1 MQISIIKSHA
11 TNDNEWHLIY
21 TGYVHAILFFVVY
34 IFFIIISKNL
44 SIAYIFMISI
54 FDNSLIFCFQFF
66 PYCILILSFFC

>member
-54 FDNSLIFCFQFF
+54 SLI
-66 PYCILILSFFC
+66 ILWFSVFNFSHIVY